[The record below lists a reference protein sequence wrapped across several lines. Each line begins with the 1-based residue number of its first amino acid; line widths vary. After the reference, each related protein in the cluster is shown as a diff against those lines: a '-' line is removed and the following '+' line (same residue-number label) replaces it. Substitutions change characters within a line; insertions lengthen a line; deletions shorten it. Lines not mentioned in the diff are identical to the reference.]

1 MFKFLIQHKC
11 SLMFHVFK
19 FIALC
24 VNLVVKFLRH
34 ILAISIIFN
43 MSILLQI
50 KASISLFSPDK
61 GLLYGGQY
69 STGNIQVF
77 NSVPAH
83 EYSTTSYST
92 IDF

>member
-61 GLLYGGQY
+61 GFCMVANTVLVIHKYLIQFLHM
-69 STGNIQVF
+69 NIQQCLIVQ
-77 NSVPAH
+77 
-83 EYSTTSYST
+83 
-92 IDF
+92 